1 MYIPWLQEG
10 QYLNGMGSNVG
21 YMTVVARAKCAPSTA
36 SCNAAALVPAIRG
49 VVWSFNPDLPVTQVQ
64 TMDEV
69 IDAANAQPR
78 FNLVLLAAFASIA
91 LVLAAVGVYG
101 VMSYAVSRRTHEIGV
116 RMALGA
122 KPADVVRLVV
132 RQGMSVALV
141 GGAVGVVG
149 ALALTRLMTRL
160 LYGVAPSDPATF
172 AAVSGILVLVALVG
186 SYLPARNAARVDPLL
201 ALRGE

>member
-1 MYIPWLQEG
+1 
-10 QYLNGMGSNVG
+10 MGSNVG
-21 YMTVVARAKCAPSTA
+21 YMTIVARAKCRQSAG
-36 SCNAAALVPAIRG
+36 SCNPATLVPAIRG
-49 VVWSFNPDLPVTQVQ
+49 VVWSFNRDLPVTQVQ

-69 IDAANAQPR
+69 VDAANAQPR

-91 LVLAAVGVYG
+91 LMLAAVGVYG
-101 VMSYAVSRRTHEIGV
+101 VMSYAVSRRTYEIGL

-122 KPADVVRLVV
+122 KPMDVVRLVV

-149 ALALTRLMTRL
+149 ALALTRLLTGL

-172 AAVSGILVLVALVG
+172 AAVSGLLVLVALLG
-186 SYLPARNAARVDPLL
+186 SYLPARHAARVDPLM